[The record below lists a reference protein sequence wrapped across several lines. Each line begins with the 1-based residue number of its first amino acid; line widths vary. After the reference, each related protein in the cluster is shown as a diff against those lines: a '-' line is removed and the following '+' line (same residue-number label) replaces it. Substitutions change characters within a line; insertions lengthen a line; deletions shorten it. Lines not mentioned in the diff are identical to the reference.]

1 MYIRKEK
8 KSLLPDIDLYK
19 ECLCE
24 RLKQMKNVNR
34 QFDTDK
40 TFWKK

>member
-8 KSLLPDIDLYK
+8 RNLLPEAEMYK
-19 ECLCE
+19 QCLSE

-34 QFDTDK
+34 QFDTDT
-40 TFWKK
+40 TFWKR